1 MPLRPDRWPAGAAA
15 AGGPAVLLRQP
26 RVHRTQFAEQP
37 AALTDREMVL
47 PPSASGHRSNRGH
60 GCGCPKRRALRLSW
74 SFTTQSVGA

>member
-37 AALTDREMVL
+37 AALTMPRARR
-47 PPSASGHRSNRGH
+47 PSLL
-60 GCGCPKRRALRLSW
+60 RRMLSTIAVALAGPR
-74 SFTTQSVGA
+74 